1 MAMSIRTNLAA
12 ISSINSLSGTQK
24 SLSSSLEKISS
35 GLRINRAADDAA
47 GLGVANRME
56 ADNTSLKQA
65 MRNTNDGISLVQT
78 AEGSIEQLTNILIRF
93 RELSVQAANETYTT
107 TDRGMIGTEMN
118 QLKNEYQRI
127 TTLANFNEQSLL
139 NGSGTLNIQVG
150 IDGTSNDAIS
160 INMTNL
166 STTLG
171 AIASLSTVFTTVTSS
186 TASTAAVAT
195 ANLANLD
202 NAINALSTRRATLG
216 SLQNRFENALSEQH
230 LQPKLVCC
238 SKPNLGRRLRFRI
251 SEHDSL
257 PNPIT
262 SWCCCFGSSESD
274 SSVNHLITQLIEIT
288 LIGYRIIRLDTPL
301 YFSCRSDVD
310 LNT

>member
-1 MAMSIRTNLAA
+1 MAMSIRTNIAA

-166 STTLG
+166 ATTLG
-171 AIASLSTVFTTVTSS
+171 AIASLATVFTTVTSS

-216 SLQNRFENALSEQH
+216 SLQNRFENALAEQST
-230 LQPKLVCC
+230 LSQ
-238 SKPNLGRRLRFRI
+238 NLSAAQSQIL
-251 SEHDSL
+251 DVDYA
-257 PNPIT
+257 
-262 SWCCCFGSSESD
+262 SESANMTRYQIQ
-274 SSVNHLITQLIEIT
+274 SQAGVAALAQAKAIPQS
-288 LIGYRIIRLDTPL
+288 IISLL
-301 YFSCRSDVD
+301 S
-310 LNT
+310 